1 MTESQNKLQL
11 PRVYRARFR
20 DFTLYNRRREIDLT
34 FPDGV
39 FCLAGANGLGKSTF
53 LLAINYGI
61 TGRVPEPDRD
71 FISLEDYYERTEE
84 FSRSFFD
91 GRISEKDRETAE
103 VELDLRVGHSDIRL
117 RRGMFEPEQLRTLFI
132 RKQNGRIRRVKGSPI
147 ELQQEYNRQI
157 TEEVGLASFE
167 QLVFLQHFVLTFDER
182 RHLLFWQQREL
193 EQTLFLSFG
202 VSSDTARLAD
212 SLRDKAQKADSYG
225 RNAVWRAGITRKK
238 VRDLEDAVAGLD
250 EPDDV
255 EAEYKRL
262 QADSDEALT
271 LVTRVEGAYRDA
283 NLRFAELSAKQ
294 ATLRAEYDT
303 EFSKRFASSTDV
315 RHHPL
320 VRRSIADSH
329 CHLCDNRHSGIG
341 TEIEKRVAT
350 GLCPICGSNWTTR
363 AKEKD
368 LGRLKDLDKALAK
381 TVRDVAEAFA
391 RSERLR
397 VEVEAASA
405 KRDRSA
411 EALERFSKKNRK
423 AIARL
428 EARGTVNVKAV
439 LEEYRRQ
446 VEDLERE
453 KRKRYKERD
462 AYRLRLRPIQQ
473 RLERQY
479 RDAESQFVPLFRKL
493 AESFLGVDLNVVF
506 ELSRTSGATLIL
518 DVENGE
524 RREFHQLSESQR
536 FFVDIALRMALI
548 KYMSANDSPAC
559 LYLDTPEG
567 SLDIAYETRAG
578 QMIAEFIKDGFGCI
592 MTANINTS
600 RLLISLA
607 AECGSA
613 NMVLHRMT
621 AWADLTQVQ
630 TSEEKLFNAAYGAIE
645 KGLRTKPGR

>member
-1 MTESQNKLQL
+1 
-11 PRVYRARFR
+11 
-20 DFTLYNRRREIDLT
+20 
-34 FPDGV
+34 
-39 FCLAGANGLGKSTF
+39 
-53 LLAINYGI
+53 
-61 TGRVPEPDRD
+61 
-71 FISLEDYYERTEE
+71 
-84 FSRSFFD
+84 
-91 GRISEKDRETAE
+91 
-103 VELDLRVGHSDIRL
+103 
-117 RRGMFEPEQLRTLFI
+117 
-132 RKQNGRIRRVKGSPI
+132 
-147 ELQQEYNRQI
+147 
-157 TEEVGLASFE
+157 
-167 QLVFLQHFVLTFDER
+167 
-182 RHLLFWQQREL
+182 
-193 EQTLFLSFG
+193 
-202 VSSDTARLAD
+202 
-212 SLRDKAQKADSYG
+212 
-225 RNAVWRAGITRKK
+225 
-238 VRDLEDAVAGLD
+238 LD